1 MAEKLPEKP
10 KRFSLTIMAGL
21 CFCFLIGIFSIAAI
35 AVVGWSIMGW
45 DVKGIETWITILIS
59 SISFSMGILMGANM
73 R

>member
-1 MAEKLPEKP
+1 
-10 KRFSLTIMAGL
+10 MAGL